1 VLSLSKYSNITQ
13 PTFGSAIESRAFASG
28 GYRYGFNGKE
38 NIDEVAGQG
47 NWQDYGERMYNP
59 RLGRFP
65 SPDPIII
72 YGKQYPE
79 LSPYQFASNT
89 PIQAIDLDGLEAYIV
104 VFPDY
109 KISTLLGKIGG
120 LGHAGSLI
128 INPTTGDA
136 YYMEYGRYNSSKGN
150 ARALDDIHKIGT
162 VTFGDDGL
170 PKTESLSNVLG
181 VISKKAGHGG
191 RIEAAEFQITQG
203 EFDKMYSDHEKY
215 LNEADDPN
223 RKPYKLQGNDA
234 HNCGTAACGIVGDN
248 LENSDLPEKTNAR
261 PVKMIQEVL
270 DKSKK
275 GTRVGYDPNKK
286 TTTRGGSY
294 IPSADEKE
302 TDKKVGN

>member
-1 VLSLSKYSNITQ
+1 MFSTPKNNNPASN
-13 PTFGSAIESRAFASG
+13 TFGSIKASVSKG
-28 GYRYGFNGKE
+28 EYRYGFNGKE

-72 YGKQYPE
+72 YGKKYPE

-109 KISTLLGKIGG
+109 KISTPLGKIGG

-128 INPTTGDA
+128 VNPVTGDA

-150 ARALDDIHKIGT
+150 ARTIGVGHKVGT
-162 VTFGDDGL
+162 VTFGEDGM
-170 PKTESLSNVLG
+170 PTPESLSKVMG
-181 VISKKAGHGG
+181 VISEQAGHGG
-191 RIEAAEFQITQG
+191 RIEAAEFKITSE
-203 EFDKMYSDHEKY
+203 EFDKMYSDHQQY
-215 LNEADDPN
+215 LDEADDPN
-223 RKPYKLQGNDA
+223 RKPYKLQGSDA
-234 HNCGTAACGIVGDN
+234 HNCGTVACGVVDDN

-275 GTRVGYDPNKK
+275 GTRVGYDPKNK

-294 IPSADEKE
+294 VPSADEQE
-302 TDKKVGN
+302 TDKEIGN

>member
-1 VLSLSKYSNITQ
+1 MQTYLQNKSFSAS
-13 PTFGSAIESRAFASG
+13 TFGSPIASRAFACG
-28 GYRYGFNGKE
+28 GYRFGFNGKE

-109 KISTLLGKIGG
+109 KISTPFGKIGG

-128 INPTTGDA
+128 VNPVTGDA
-136 YYMEYGRYNSSKGN
+136 YYMEYGRYNNSKGN
-150 ARALDDIHKIGT
+150 ARAIDNVHKIGA
-162 VTFGDDGL
+162 VTFGDDGM
-170 PKTESLSNVLG
+170 PTPESLSKVMG
-181 VISKKAGHGG
+181 VISEKAGHGG
-191 RIEAAEFQITQG
+191 RIEAAEFQITQE
-203 EFDKMYSDHEKY
+203 EFDKMYSDHQQY
-215 LNEADDPN
+215 LDEANDPN
-223 RKPYKLQGNDA
+223 RKPYKLRGNDA
-234 HNCGTAACGIVGDN
+234 HNCGTVACGVVDDN

-275 GTRVGYDPNKK
+275 STRVGYDPNNK

-302 TDKKVGN
+302 TDKKVGD